1 MCVRVLRCVMSFLRS
16 SLSEVV
22 KKKKPP
28 SEVCNHY
35 RHLGLSVGAALVM
48 KNGMREKRKAKKER
62 KKEDIGEKDVSKGES
77 ENERVR

>member
-1 MCVRVLRCVMSFLRS
+1 
-16 SLSEVV
+16 
-22 KKKKPP
+22 
-28 SEVCNHY
+28 
-35 RHLGLSVGAALVM
+35 M